1 VNLAAQR
8 IYILSRGGY
17 SLKFEWD
24 EPKNQINIKKH
35 NVSFEDAKT
44 VFQDIFAVYLDD
56 DEHSLDEEER
66 FIIIG
71 ISETLDRELYV
82 CYCLRGE
89 DDEVTRI
96 ISARKATK
104 QEIELY
110 QEGLK

>member
-1 VNLAAQR
+1 M
-8 IYILSRGGY
+8 
-17 SLKFEWD
+17 KFEWD
-24 EPKNQINIKKH
+24 ERKNQINIKKH
-35 NVSFEDAKT
+35 NVSFEDAET
-44 VFQDIFAVYLDD
+44 VFQDIFAFYLDD
-56 DEHSLDEEER
+56 DEHSLDEER

-89 DDEVTRI
+89 DDELTRI

>member
-1 VNLAAQR
+1 MKV
-8 IYILSRGGY
+8 
-17 SLKFEWD
+17 EWD
-24 EPKNQINIKKH
+24 ERKNQINIKKH
-35 NVSFEDAKT
+35 NVSFEDAET

-56 DEHSLDEEER
+56 DEHSFDEER

-96 ISARKATK
+96 ISARKASK

-110 QEGLK
+110 RGGLE

>member
-1 VNLAAQR
+1 M
-8 IYILSRGGY
+8 
-17 SLKFEWD
+17 KFEWD
-24 EPKNQINIKKH
+24 ERKNRLNIAKH
-35 NVSFEDAKT
+35 KVSFEDAET

-56 DEHSLDEEER
+56 DEHSFGEER

-89 DDEVTRI
+89 CDEIIRI

-104 QEIELY
+104 QEIKLY
-110 QEGLK
+110 QEGFK